1 MDEIIK
7 TSKWAL
13 LVLINGPHKT
23 FSFGGDKQEDPRM
36 TAPSSYDVCMGS
48 LSTFST

>member
-1 MDEIIK
+1 MK
-7 TSKWAL
+7 TSEWAL
-13 LVLINGPHKT
+13 LALINGPHKI

-36 TAPSSYDVCMGS
+36 TDPSSCDVRMGS